1 MTVATDAGIASG
13 GTLAGD
19 DVDVDVEPGTIEEP
33 SALNASNIAMR
44 SFMPHGV
51 IELFGSPAFTAR
63 DTVQIEPV
71 LRAASISDVYWPHE
85 RGIVQYHTPV
95 IHQCAESAR
104 RVG

>member
-13 GTLAGD
+13 GTLEGV
-19 DVDVDVEPGTIEEP
+19 DVGVDVEPGTIDEP
-33 SALNASNIAMR
+33 SALKASNSLMR

-51 IELFGSPAFTAR
+51 IDVFGSPALTAR

-71 LRAASISDVYWPHE
+71 FRAASISDVYWPHE

-95 IHQCAESAR
+95 IHQCAESAS